1 MKPIFADFNAST
13 EWGHVRLNCQASQAD
28 IRDAGL
34 VIGDWA
40 WMSDGELILGGQLVS
55 DGRGG
60 ASGALRWNTLV
71 HLDDDDA
78 KDFRKV
84 RDDLQRVIQS
94 GPSTDVDAETAAF
107 QLLTIFEAI
116 APPETNFASL
126 RWYYSQRRAIALH
139 TMGELELAMIE
150 IEDARRAKPDDP
162 NLDAF
167 YLEILRKI
175 DPIRS
180 VSEAEFRA
188 EDESVGV
195 AVLAAC
201 INIWTSISDSV
212 PDYRFDAISRRILG
226 WIERFDRALD
236 REPDRDSA
244 SALVFFNKG
253 LVLLRLGRRDDAR
266 VAFERAHSADPFE
279 PSINEALRLEVFDDR
294 APKIAAEFRDKLF
307 PIAA

>member
-1 MKPIFADFNAST
+1 MNRISADFNARN
-13 EWGHVRLNCQASQAD
+13 EWGHLRLNFPDSARE

-34 VIGDWA
+34 KTGDWA
-40 WMSDGELILGGQLVS
+40 WFSDGELVIGGQLIP
-55 DGRGG
+55 DGCGG
-60 ASGALRWNTLV
+60 VLGALRCNTLV
-71 HLDDDDA
+71 HLDDDGA
-78 KDFRKV
+78 KDLSKV
-84 RDDLQRVIQS
+84 KSELRLALERGPAASVDD
-94 GPSTDVDAETAAF
+94 ETRIYE
-107 QLLTIFEAI
+107 LLTIFETI
-116 APPETNFASL
+116 VPPESDFASL
-126 RWYYSQRRAIALH
+126 RWYYSRRRAIALH

-150 IEDARRAKPDDP
+150 IEDARRATPDDP
-162 NLDAF
+162 DLNAF
-167 YLEILRKI
+167 YLQILRKI
-175 DPIRS
+175 DPVRA

-188 EDESVGV
+188 EDESAGV

-212 PDYRFDAISRRILG
+212 ADYRFDAISRRILG

-236 REPDRDSA
+236 RDPARDSA
-244 SALVFFNKG
+244 RALVFFNQG

-266 VAFERAHSADPFE
+266 VAFERAHSADPLE